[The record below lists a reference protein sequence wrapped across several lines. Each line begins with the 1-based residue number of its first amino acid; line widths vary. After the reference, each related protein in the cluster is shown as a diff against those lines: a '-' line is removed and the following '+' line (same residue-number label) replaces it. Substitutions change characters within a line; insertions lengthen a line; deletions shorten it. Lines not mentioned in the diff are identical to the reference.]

1 MDRSDNPTLRD
12 GMGGLDF
19 PDGSRAPL
27 TGRARNAFDEVRR
40 GHWRQLEGGKRIWI
54 KWMLVGDAA
63 SGFVNKIYRD

>member
-1 MDRSDNPTLRD
+1 
-12 GMGGLDF
+12 
-19 PDGSRAPL
+19 L